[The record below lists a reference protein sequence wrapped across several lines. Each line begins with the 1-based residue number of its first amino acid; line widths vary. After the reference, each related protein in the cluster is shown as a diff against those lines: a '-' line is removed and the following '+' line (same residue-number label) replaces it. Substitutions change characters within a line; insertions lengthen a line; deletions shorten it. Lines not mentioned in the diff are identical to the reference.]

1 MGHVPVRYVSHY
13 QRVNVNPQVQKIEVL
28 KYLAKVDPIN
38 PGKKNASFL
47 NITHLNLKISL
58 VISQPILD
66 TQQQIRYIIPYQK
79 TKGLYPKIIKKNK
92 TTFPRITLSNITH
105 LNLETSLSHIPNKW
119 GYPLVHIQRPMENH
133 YVLQLFFIHFKG
145 KSQFFEDI

>member
-79 TKGLYPKIIKKNK
+79 TKGLV
-92 TTFPRITLSNITH
+92 STH
-105 LNLETSLSHIPNKW
+105 LRLP
-119 GYPLVHIQRPMENH
+119 
-133 YVLQLFFIHFKG
+133 
-145 KSQFFEDI
+145 